1 MFHYLGSMCISD
13 DTVRK
18 RLCSWGSLQHS
29 AMIST
34 VTSLSFNF
42 LVYKMGSHLC
52 IIYRDAGRIK
62 QNNEYKVLSTRHIS
76 SVQSLSRVRLFATPW
91 IAAGHASL
99 SINQPPEFT
108 QTNVHRVSDA
118 IQPSHPLSSSS
129 PPVPNPSQHQSLF
142 QWVDSS
148 HETYWVEIAKSH
160 VWKDFHTGIISTVH
174 LLSQIQFI
182 CSKLKNRD
190 RRRKIINNLNTVDN

>member
-1 MFHYLGSMCISD
+1 MRSIHLSLQLLNFA
-13 DTVRK
+13 TVTWK
-18 RLCSWGSLQHS
+18 QLQGIKKCTCLCSNKTLFINTGNGPNLVCRLGHQSWAVKVSNFSNQ
-29 AMIST
+29 IS
-34 VTSLSFNF
+34 
-42 LVYKMGSHLC
+42 
-52 IIYRDAGRIK
+52 RD
-62 QNNEYKVLSTRHIS
+62 LS